1 MKKPHFYPLWQDF
14 AFLVIIVFLPLSKL
28 FHFFIQ
34 PVKKM
39 KKVHLVHSLGY
50 GRQEEG
56 NIILLIEKNQ
66 EFFI

>member
-1 MKKPHFYPLWQDF
+1 
-14 AFLVIIVFLPLSKL
+14 
-28 FHFFIQ
+28 
-34 PVKKM
+34 M